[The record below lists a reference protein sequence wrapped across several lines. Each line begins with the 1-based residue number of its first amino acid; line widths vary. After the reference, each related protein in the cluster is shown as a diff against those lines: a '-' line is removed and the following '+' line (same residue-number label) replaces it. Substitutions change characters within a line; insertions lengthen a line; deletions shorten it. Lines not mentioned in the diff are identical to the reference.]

1 LSVKCNSQ
9 NIKEVSAAPASAQ
22 KEGQTRKFGFGTL
35 AQKLHGTANPIV
47 LDNIFYS
54 ALIHPKNLTLNN

>member
-1 LSVKCNSQ
+1 M
-9 NIKEVSAAPASAQ
+9 SAAPASAQ